1 MILIYSQL
9 PFNKKEIH
17 KQIDLLKDRLFVFF
31 IDDNFFLFSTESN
44 QKLLRELIINH
55 EISLFYTNSIN
66 QMKFT
71 PTEVCELIIFLLKNN
86 CSFQSE
92 LDNLFF
98 TNDNIDIVYP
108 TIFDL
113 FKNKHNK

>member
-17 KQIDLLKDRLFVFF
+17 KQIDLIKNRLSAFF
-31 IDDNFFLFSTESN
+31 IEDDFFLFSTEFN

-55 EISLFYTNSIN
+55 KITIFYTNSIK
-66 QMKFT
+66 QMEFS
-71 PTEVCELIIFLLKNN
+71 PTEICELIIFLLKNN

-98 TNDNIDIVYP
+98 KEDNIDMEW
-108 TIFDL
+108 
-113 FKNKHNK
+113 

>member
-1 MILIYSQL
+1 M
-9 PFNKKEIH
+9 
-17 KQIDLLKDRLFVFF
+17 
-31 IDDNFFLFSTESN
+31 NFFLFSTESN

-55 EISLFYTNSIN
+55 KISLFYTNSIN

-86 CSFQSE
+86 CAFQSE

-113 FKNKHNK
+113 FKNKHNKWISIIRFVTSVFLSKGQKYNLLVVVSYLY

>member
-17 KQIDLLKDRLFVFF
+17 KQIDLIRNRLSAFF

-55 EISLFYTNSIN
+55 KISMFYTNSIK
-66 QMKFT
+66 QMEFS
-71 PTEVCELIIFLLKNN
+71 PTEICELIIFLLKNN

-92 LDNLFF
+92 QDNLFF
-98 TNDNIDIVYP
+98 KEDNIDIVYP

-113 FKNKHNK
+113 FKNKHHK

>member
-17 KQIDLLKDRLFVFF
+17 KQIDLLKDRLLAFF

-55 EISLFYTNSIN
+55 KISLFYTNSIN
-66 QMKFT
+66 Q
-71 PTEVCELIIFLLKNN
+71 E
-86 CSFQSE
+86 
-92 LDNLFF
+92 
-98 TNDNIDIVYP
+98 
-108 TIFDL
+108 
-113 FKNKHNK
+113 NKLPDKL

>member
-17 KQIDLLKDRLFVFF
+17 KQIDLLKDRLFAFF

-55 EISLFYTNSIN
+55 KITLFYTNSIN

-71 PTEVCELIIFLLKNN
+71 PTEICELIIFLLKNN

-98 TNDNIDIVYP
+98 KEDNIDIVYP
-108 TIFDL
+108 TIFEI